1 MPEMI
6 DRDQE
11 HLRLLTMCYYIL
23 AGSTALFSLF
33 ALLYVGVGAI
43 VSSGIIPQNQTQN
56 GDPRAIGY
64 ILTAI
69 GAAVFLLGMGMAAL
83 YYLVARGLRN
93 QRWRILCYVM
103 AGLSCMYIPF
113 GTAIGVC
120 TILVLNRPNVK
131 NLFFPPKITPES
143 TL

>member
-33 ALLYVGVGAI
+33 ALIYVGIGAI
-43 VSSGIIPQNQTQN
+43 VSSGIIPQNQNQN
-56 GDPRAIGY
+56 GGPRAIGY
-64 ILTAI
+64 ILTAVG
-69 GAAVFLLGMGMAAL
+69 GAIFLLGMGIAAL

-93 QRWRILCYVM
+93 RRWRILCYVM

-120 TILVLNRPNVK
+120 TILVLSRPDVK
-131 NLFFPPKITPES
+131 NLFLPAQGVPEGA
-143 TL
+143 L

>member
-33 ALLYVGVGAI
+33 ALIYVAFGMLIA
-43 VSSGIIPQNQTQN
+43 SGILPQNQTQH
-56 GDPRAIGY
+56 GDPRVVGY
-64 ILTAI
+64 VFTAI
-69 GAAVFLLGMGMAAL
+69 GAAVFLLGMGIAVL
-83 YYLVARGLRN
+83 YYSVARGLRN
-93 QRWRILCYVM
+93 RRWRILCYIM
-103 AGLSCMYIPF
+103 AGLSCLYIPF

-120 TILVLNRPNVK
+120 TILVLNRPDVKDLFSPAPNVPQGA
-131 NLFFPPKITPES
+131 L
-143 TL
+143 

>member
-1 MPEMI
+1 MV

-33 ALLYVGVGAI
+33 ALIYVVFGAI
-43 VSSGIIPQNQTQN
+43 IASGVLPSSQTQN
-56 GDPRAIGY
+56 SDPRVVGY
-64 ILTAI
+64 ILTAV
-69 GAAVFLLGMGMAAL
+69 GAAVFLLGMGMAVL

-93 QRWRILCYVM
+93 HRWRILCYVM
-103 AGLSCMYIPF
+103 AGLSCLYIPF

-120 TILVLNRPNVK
+120 TIVVLNRPDVK
-131 NLFFPPKITPES
+131 NLFLPTRALPEAA
-143 TL
+143 L